1 MIPTMTLTDQHW
13 RALAARGIA
22 AEHIAALTGLSLE
35 TIEENLARAE
45 GRRDTVHVAPRAGD
59 MMTSLLSRPDLP
71 RHYYRRL
78 GM

>member
-45 GRRDTVHVAPRAGD
+45 SRREAVPAVHTAGD
-59 MMTSLLSRPDLP
+59 MMTSLLRRPDLP
-71 RHYYRRL
+71 RHYYRRP